1 MSTKQKRFYC
11 GHCKEYVTKTVYF
24 QHRRLY
30 FESNSGRWSKV
41 RLFSSDFSHGHAQS
55 SHTYDSMT
63 VIDEQVQ
70 EPCNEQTIQ
79 VLSEE
84 GNLLFTHQ
92 LSPQLVIYIS

>member
-1 MSTKQKRFYC
+1 MDTVRSTSQKLSIFSTDGC
-11 GHCKEYVTKTVYF
+11 TSSQILEGGLKYVCSQVISLTVISA
-24 QHRRLY
+24 Q
-30 FESNSGRWSKV
+30 SQT
-41 RLFSSDFSHGHAQS
+41 SDGHA
-55 SHTYDSMT
+55 YDSMT